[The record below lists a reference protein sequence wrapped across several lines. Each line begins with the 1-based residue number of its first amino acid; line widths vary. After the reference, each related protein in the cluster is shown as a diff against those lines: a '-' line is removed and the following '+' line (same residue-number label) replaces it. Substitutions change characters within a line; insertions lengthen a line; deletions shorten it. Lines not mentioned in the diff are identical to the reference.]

1 MVLARRGKGGDFGV
15 LSRANTELI
24 PAVRPEPALPPGLAA
39 LALQA
44 APSQGMVSAL
54 LQLHPYAAR
63 ALAAGPAALPHAAA
77 HAAGAASRLGPA
89 RF

>member
-1 MVLARRGKGGDFGV
+1 VVLARRGKGGDFGV

-24 PAVRPEPALPPGLAA
+24 PAARPEPALPPGLAA

-63 ALAAGPAALPHAAA
+63 ALAAGPALPHAAA